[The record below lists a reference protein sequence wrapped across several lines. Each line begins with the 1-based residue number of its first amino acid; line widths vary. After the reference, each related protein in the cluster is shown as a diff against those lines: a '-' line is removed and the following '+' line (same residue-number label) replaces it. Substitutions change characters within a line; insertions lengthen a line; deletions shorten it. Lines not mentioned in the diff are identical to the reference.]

1 MNIAASGRLGA
12 KLAFAAFSLMLLWA
26 AHPAVAQGWPKQPVR
41 LVVPYPAGSGAGD
54 IMARRL
60 AEKLAEKW
68 KQPVI
73 VDNQPGAAEI
83 IAATR
88 VARSSPDGYTLFLA
102 TEGALQTN
110 PFLFSKLPYDPTKD
124 FTPITRVAEGGFM
137 YVVRKDSPFQTM
149 QQLVAA
155 AKAQP
160 GKVSYGSGG
169 AGGTAHLA
177 VNWFA
182 TMAGNLQF
190 LHVPYKGAAA
200 RVQDVLAGNLD
211 FTAAPVA
218 AVSAFVKDGRM
229 RPLATSGARRLRALP
244 DVPTLAELGY
254 KDPVVTFMFA
264 LVGPSKMPPDLT
276 NMIARDVAALLKD
289 PDFVAQNMDPFGL
302 VAIGDTPLEF
312 ARFLAADRD
321 KQRARVKAANVQ
333 LD

>member
-1 MNIAASGRLGA
+1 MHIAANGGLGA
-12 KLAFAAFSLMLLWA
+12 KLAFAAFSLTLLGA
-26 AHPAVAQGWPKQPVR
+26 THPVVAQEWPKQPVR

-54 IMARRL
+54 IVARKL
-60 AEKLAEKW
+60 AEKLAAKW

-83 IAATR
+83 IGATR
-88 VARSSPDGYTLFLA
+88 VAQSRPDGYTLLLA

-124 FTPITRVAEGGFM
+124 FTPITRIAEGGFL
-137 YVVRKDSPFQTM
+137 YVVRKDSAFQTM
-149 QQLVAA
+149 RQLVAA

-160 GKVSYGSGG
+160 GKISYGSGG
-169 AGGTAHLA
+169 AGAPAHLA
-177 VNWFA
+177 VQWFA

-200 RVQDVLAGNLD
+200 RLQDLLAGNVD
-211 FTAAPVA
+211 FTVAPVS

-229 RPLATSGARRLRALP
+229 RALATSGATRLRALP

-264 LVGPSKMPPDLT
+264 LVGPAKMPPDVA
-276 NMIARDVAALLKD
+276 NMIAHDVAALLKD
-289 PDFVAQNMDPFGL
+289 PDFVARNMDPFGF
-302 VAIGDTPLEF
+302 VGIGDTPSEF

-321 KQRARVKAANVQ
+321 KQRARVAAANVQ